1 MVAKSSSVKNKKISV
16 KKTISMK
23 SSKMNTSKRATKVKS
38 ANQSNKM
45 EGITEQSVGIMS
57 LSHSDVR
64 TKLNSLQIKRSYIIA
79 VLAAI
84 VVLVIVY
91 SIRSWFVA
99 ALVNG
104 QPIYRLDVVNQLE
117 QQYGDQ
123 EMQSLVTQALITQE
137 ANKRHIT
144 VSQQEINSQMTT
156 IENNLKKQGE
166 TLDSAL
172 QQQHMTKQ
180 QLTDQIVLQQEIQK
194 MVGNVTVTDQQVK
207 DYMNQNK
214 GSLSVGTTASQVK
227 QQLQQQELQ
236 QKEQQFVTDLQTH
249 AHITSWVDYYSG

>member
-1 MVAKSSSVKNKKISV
+1 MATKSSSAKNKKTAAKKSISSKSV
-16 KKTISMK
+16 TMTSAKKTTK
-23 SSKMNTSKRATKVKS
+23 SSHKNESLNEQPVGVMSVS
-38 ANQSNKM
+38 QS
-45 EGITEQSVGIMS
+45 SMS
-57 LSHSDVR
+57 TRLGGM
-64 TKLNSLQIKRSYIIA
+64 QIKRSYIIA

-84 VVLVIVY
+84 IVLVVVY
-91 SIRSWFVA
+91 SIRSWFIA

-104 QPIYRLDVVNQLE
+104 QPIYRWDVVNQLE

-123 EMQSLVTQALITQE
+123 EMQSLVTQALIKQE

-144 VSQQEINSQMTT
+144 VTQQEINSQMST

-166 TLDSAL
+166 TLDAAL

-194 MVGNVTVTDQQVK
+194 MVGNIAVSDQQVK
-207 DYMNQNK
+207 DYMDQNK
-214 GSLSVGTTASQVK
+214 GSLPAGTTTAQVK

-236 QKEQQFVTDLQTH
+236 QKEQQFVTNLQTH
-249 AHITSWVDYYSG
+249 AHITSWVNYYSG

>member
-1 MVAKSSSVKNKKISV
+1 MATRSLSSKNKKTSIKKTAPAKSSRV
-16 KKTISMK
+16 
-23 SSKMNTSKRATKVKS
+23 NTSKRSTKNKS
-38 ANQSNKM
+38 SNHPINI
-45 EGITEQSVGIMS
+45 ENVTEQSVGVKPVDH
-57 LSHSDVR
+57 SHIKNR
-64 TKLNSLQIKRSYIIA
+64 LNSMQIKRSYIIA

-104 QPIYRLDVVNQLE
+104 QPIYRLDVINQLE

-123 EMQSLVTQALITQE
+123 EMQSLVTQALIKQE

-194 MVGNVTVTDQQVK
+194 MVGNVNVTDQQVK

-214 GSLSVGTTASQVK
+214 GSLPAGTTASQVK